1 MLFASLINHH
11 AVHQTQVPHGNF
23 ISYAEKTDIGRV
35 TYLLFPSFFPLS
47 FSLSLFFFLFVDS
60 CVNYWPVWDPYYFH
74 GIAAQDWLTCL
85 N

>member
-23 ISYAEKTDIGRV
+23 ISYGEKTDRGRV
-35 TYLLFPSFFPLS
+35 TYLLFPSFFLFLS
-47 FSLSLFFFLFVDS
+47 HFFFLFGDS
-60 CVNYWPVWDPYYFH
+60 CVNYWPVWDPYYFA
-74 GIAAQDWLTCL
+74 GLAAHEWHTCL